1 MKKLF
6 WISFAVVLFTGCK
19 PNNDKEV
26 LRTEIE
32 KVFSAVKGNFS
43 VAYKNLNTGDT
54 LFIRAD
60 RSYHAASTM
69 KTPVMVEVFRQA
81 GQGKFSLNDSLV
93 LTNTFKSILDS
104 SEFSLFR
111 TDDSDT
117 SIYDHIGEKRTI
129 YSLMYDMIIVSSNM
143 ATNLIIDLVGARNVE
158 SLMQEQ
164 GLTGLHVLR
173 GVEDKKAYRAGL
185 SNTTEARDQ
194 LRLYEMIE
202 NHSLADSASSAAM
215 INILLDQKFRDI
227 LPAQLPEE
235 IKIAHKSGSIAGLAH
250 DGGIIFLPDGRRYVL
265 ILLSDELE
273 DEAAGVNAMATV
285 SKLIY
290 DYTRTH

>member
-1 MKKLF
+1 MKKII
-6 WISFAVVLFTGCK
+6 WILITSVFFTACQRQ
-19 PNNDKEV
+19 NDKGV
-26 LRTEIE
+26 LLKDIE
-32 KVFSAVKGNFS
+32 KVFASVKGNFS
-43 VAYKNLNTGDT
+43 LAYKNLDSGDT

-81 GQGKFSLNDSLV
+81 QQGKFSLNDSLV
-93 LTNTFKSILDS
+93 LTNEFKSILDS
-104 SEFSLFR
+104 SSFSLIR

-143 ATNLIIDLVGARNVE
+143 ATNLIIELVGARNVE

-194 LRLYEMIE
+194 LRLYEMIAS
-202 NHSLADSASSAAM
+202 HTIADSASSEQM
-215 INILLDQKFRDI
+215 IAVLLDQKFSDI
-227 LPAQLPEE
+227 LPSKLPADV
-235 IKIAHKSGSIAGLAH
+235 KVAHKSGSIAKLAH

-290 DYTRTH
+290 DYARTH

>member
-129 YSLMYDMIIVSSNM
+129 YSLLYDMIIVSSNM

-158 SLMQEQ
+158 SLMQEH

>member
-104 SEFSLFR
+104 SEFSLLR

-158 SLMQEQ
+158 SLMQEH

-202 NHSLADSASSAAM
+202 NHTLADSASSAAM

>member
-273 DEAAGVNAMATV
+273 DEASGVNAMATV

>member
-1 MKKLF
+1 
-6 WISFAVVLFTGCK
+6 
-19 PNNDKEV
+19 
-26 LRTEIE
+26 
-32 KVFSAVKGNFS
+32 
-43 VAYKNLNTGDT
+43 
-54 LFIRAD
+54 
-60 RSYHAASTM
+60 
-69 KTPVMVEVFRQA
+69 
-81 GQGKFSLNDSLV
+81 
-93 LTNTFKSILDS
+93 
-104 SEFSLFR
+104 
-111 TDDSDT
+111 
-117 SIYDHIGEKRTI
+117 
-129 YSLMYDMIIVSSNM
+129 MIIVSSNM

-194 LRLYEMIE
+194 LRLYEMID
-202 NHSLADSASSAAM
+202 NHTLADSASSTAM

>member
-1 MKKLF
+1 
-6 WISFAVVLFTGCK
+6 
-19 PNNDKEV
+19 
-26 LRTEIE
+26 
-32 KVFSAVKGNFS
+32 
-43 VAYKNLNTGDT
+43 
-54 LFIRAD
+54 
-60 RSYHAASTM
+60 
-69 KTPVMVEVFRQA
+69 
-81 GQGKFSLNDSLV
+81 
-93 LTNTFKSILDS
+93 
-104 SEFSLFR
+104 
-111 TDDSDT
+111 
-117 SIYDHIGEKRTI
+117 
-129 YSLMYDMIIVSSNM
+129 MYDMIIVSSNM

-158 SLMQEQ
+158 SLMQEH

-202 NHSLADSASSAAM
+202 NHTLADSASSAAM
-215 INILLDQKFRDI
+215 INTLLDQKFRDI

-273 DEAAGVNAMATV
+273 DEAAGVNAMATI

>member
-43 VAYKNLNTGDT
+43 LAYKNLNTGDT

-104 SEFSLFR
+104 SEYSLFR

-158 SLMQEQ
+158 SMMQEQ

-250 DGGIIFLPDGRRYVL
+250 DGGIIFLPDDRRYVL

>member
-6 WISFAVVLFTGCK
+6 WISFAVILFTGCQ

-26 LRTEIE
+26 LRSEIE

-93 LTNTFKSILDS
+93 LTNTFKSILDG

-129 YSLMYDMIIVSSNM
+129 YSLMYGMIIVSSNM

-194 LRLYEMIE
+194 LRLYEMID
-202 NHSLADSASSAAM
+202 NHTLADSASSAAM

-227 LPAQLPEE
+227 LPAQLPKE

>member
-43 VAYKNLNTGDT
+43 LAYKNLNTGDT

-104 SEFSLFR
+104 SEYSLFR

-117 SIYDHIGEKRTI
+117 SIYDHIREKRTI

-158 SLMQEQ
+158 SMMQEQ

-202 NHSLADSASSAAM
+202 NHSLADSASSAVM

-250 DGGIIFLPDGRRYVL
+250 DGGIIFLPDDRRYVL

>member
-32 KVFSAVKGNFS
+32 KVFSGVKGNFS

-104 SEFSLFR
+104 SEFSLLR

-202 NHSLADSASSAAM
+202 NHTLADSASSAAM

-273 DEAAGVNAMATV
+273 DEAAGVNAMATI

>member
-6 WISFAVVLFTGCK
+6 WISFAVVLFTGCQ

-26 LRTEIE
+26 LRSEIE

-194 LRLYEMIE
+194 FRLYEMID
-202 NHSLADSASSAAM
+202 NHTLADSASSAAM

-235 IKIAHKSGSIAGLAH
+235 IKSAHKSGSIAGLAH